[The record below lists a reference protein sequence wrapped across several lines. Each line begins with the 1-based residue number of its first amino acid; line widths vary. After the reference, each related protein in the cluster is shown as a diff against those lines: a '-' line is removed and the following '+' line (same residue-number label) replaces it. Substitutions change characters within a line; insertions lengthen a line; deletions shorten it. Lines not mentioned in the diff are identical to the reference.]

1 MHIHIIIMSLSSIV
15 DRRTYF
21 ELQGTIST
29 LVFAAAMAPLIVPFV
44 VVPFLSLS
52 PIVDDD
58 LFFLN
63 FDFFRNRLLTGFF
76 GQLRVFGLGCSLIL
90 AMIGFLKEIKVK
102 STQGF
107 DFDVYL

>member
-1 MHIHIIIMSLSSIV
+1 VHAHNAHSYNHHMSLSSIV

-44 VVPFLSLS
+44 VS

-58 LFFLN
+58 LFFRN
-63 FDFFRNRLLTGFF
+63 FDFFRNRLLTAFF

-107 DFDVYL
+107 NFDVYL